1 MMVTVGQNELIKRI
15 HSLVNAISI
24 ETEGN
29 LFKLF
34 ESYNIADDDS
44 KVYIDN
50 EEYKSLINKINSLLK
65 SRDEVVRYNLAT
77 TIQEYLERF
86 ELDVRVCTSCLSLM
100 VEGYVIDGG
109 ADYYCTDKCL
119 EFDMTLEEFNEAYG
133 DGETETYFTE
143 WY

>member
-1 MMVTVGQNELIKRI
+1 MTVTVGQRELIKRI
-15 HSLVNAISI
+15 HSILDAKGI
-24 ETEGN
+24 ETEGA

-34 ESYNIADDDS
+34 ENYNIADDDS

-65 SRDEVVRYNLAT
+65 SRDEVIKYNVAT
-77 TIQEYLERF
+77 TIQECLECF
-86 ELDVRVCTSCLSLM
+86 ELDVRVCTSCVSLM

-109 ADYYCTDKCL
+109 VDYYCSDKCL